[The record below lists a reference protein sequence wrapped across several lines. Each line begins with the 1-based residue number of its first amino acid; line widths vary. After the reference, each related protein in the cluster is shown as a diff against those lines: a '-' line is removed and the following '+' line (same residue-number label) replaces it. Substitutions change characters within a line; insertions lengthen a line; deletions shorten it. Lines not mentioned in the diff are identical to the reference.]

1 MKIRNII
8 AIIVGVIVGIIII
21 IIGEAL
27 VHIVNPLPSNI
38 DIEDT
43 EALKAHVANS
53 PFSLHLLILLNY
65 ALACFVGGLI
75 ASSIAID
82 KKMNQAMSLG
92 GIFMGVGMFSLITL
106 HPLWVTISSV
116 FIFLPFAYLGGMMS
130 VKIAKKKK
138 L

>member
-8 AIIVGVIVGIIII
+8 AIVVGVLVGIIII

-27 VHIVNPLPSNI
+27 VHIANPLPIGFDVN
-38 DIEDT
+38 DT

-65 ALACFVGGLI
+65 GLACFVGGLI

-106 HPLWVTISSV
+106 HPLWVVICSV
-116 FIFLPFAYLGGMMS
+116 LVFLPFAYLGGMMS
-130 VKIAKKKK
+130 LKMSVKKK
-138 L
+138 